1 MTARWTRTMLA
12 ALTMGLVCGVAA
24 HDLRGAEELGIA
36 PEPLAV
42 DTGVVEYGG
51 VAPSAADF
59 GCRPWEYGRPD
70 LFYNFYVPNNCGG
83 APAALYI
90 APRPVPPLVGHT
102 YYTYQ
107 PLMPH
112 EMLYPH
118 YRTYRQWYD
127 DGRGVTRT
135 KVAWYCNPLTATVK
149 YAHQAI
155 RLPR

>member
-1 MTARWTRTMLA
+1 MTSRWTRTMLA
-12 ALTMGLVCGVAA
+12 ALTIGLVCGFSTSGLQAA
-24 HDLRGAEELGIA
+24 EQLDTA
-36 PEPLAV
+36 PEPRPVELGAEGYVAV
-42 DTGVVEYGG
+42 P
-51 VAPSAADF
+51 ASAADF

-90 APRPVPPLVGHT
+90 APRPVPALVGHT

-118 YRTYRQWYD
+118 LRTYRQWYD
-127 DGRGVTRT
+127 GGRGVTRT
-135 KVAWYCNPLTATVK
+135 KVAWYCNPLTATAKSV
-149 YAHQAI
+149 HQAI